1 MSPSDRLRTHPV
13 TVADLCRAIAERRVP
28 ASVRNGM
35 YVVRSG
41 DVRRLGDS
49 QDDRS
54 ARSAPVSHRALW

>member
-1 MSPSDRLRTHPV
+1 MSPSDRPRKHPV
-13 TVADLCRAIAERRVP
+13 TIADLCRAIEQRRVP

-54 ARSAPVSHRALW
+54 ARGAPSSRRSVW